1 MSAGHAWSS
10 IQTYSLAEI
19 GTFLRVIV
27 IKNREERAENLSTL
41 WMANNLDHENLQK
54 VLTELRLGTRQPKVL
69 ETKEEIADEWKR
81 LRSFMAGKT

>member
-1 MSAGHAWSS
+1 
-10 IQTYSLAEI
+10 
-19 GTFLRVIV
+19 
-27 IKNREERAENLSTL
+27 
-41 WMANNLDHENLQK
+41 MANNLDHENLQK